1 MISPRTPDQKLW
13 REATLRLILP
23 LGLGSKPYHTITM
36 MAMMM
41 MVMVM
46 VMFNGLDTW
55 CHNLNDDGD
64 DDDQWVSSITSSEE
78 KTRTNEKLVENQPE
92 VKSGKRGRLSQ
103 GSALHCSPWSYNSLW

>member
-23 LGLGSKPYHTITM
+23 LGLGSKPAHTITKM
-36 MAMMM
+36 VMMM
-41 MVMVM
+41 MMIVM

-55 CHNLNDDGD
+55 WHNLNDDGD
-64 DDDQWVSSITSSEE
+64 GDVQRVSSITSSGG
-78 KTRTNEKLVENQPE
+78 KTTTNEKFVENQPE
-92 VKSGKRGRLSQ
+92 VKSEKRGRLSQ